1 MMERLLRENEWSDA
15 QYKNY
20 RNHEDRGDAC
30 IRRECHYER
39 SHKIAKITQSFT
51 TARLDSVREGLIR
64 KKCEQAEAIT
74 YVQINIYLTEIC
86 RIEQLSTA
94 LSWIP

>member
-30 IRRECHYER
+30 IRREC
-39 SHKIAKITQSFT
+39 
-51 TARLDSVREGLIR
+51 